1 MTRAKYQKATERICP
16 LGRAF
21 ELLKKQK
28 ITLAIHSANPD
39 FDADIN
45 LMLRLGLIFMNHW
58 LVQSAEFV
66 VAALEYPNDSQEEI
80 GQKLGINQ
88 AAVSR
93 RRKRAQFD
101 LLLDLDAHFRK
112 KSNNSRHDLICKI
125 AAGHLLGD
133 FVLQPNSWVADKE
146 DKKIKSIY
154 LYKHIAIHGLLIF
167 LIVAQSD
174 FWWAVLVLTVLHA
187 H

>member
-1 MTRAKYQKATERICP
+1 MERICT
-16 LGRAF
+16 LGRTF

-28 ITLAIHSANPD
+28 ITLAIHSSNPD

-101 LLLDLDAHFRK
+101 LLLDWTPI
-112 KSNNSRHDLICKI
+112 S
-125 AAGHLLGD
+125 
-133 FVLQPNSWVADKE
+133 E
-146 DKKIKSIY
+146 KIK
-154 LYKHIAIHGLLIF
+154 
-167 LIVAQSD
+167 Q
-174 FWWAVLVLTVLHA
+174 LTP
-187 H
+187 